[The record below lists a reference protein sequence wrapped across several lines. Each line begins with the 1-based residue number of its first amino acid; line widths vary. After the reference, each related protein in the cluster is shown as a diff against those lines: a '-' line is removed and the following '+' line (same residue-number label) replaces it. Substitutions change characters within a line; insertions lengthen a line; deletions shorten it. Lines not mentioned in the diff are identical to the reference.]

1 MDFGKEASLGVIL
14 SWPSASMWGR
24 VSQRL
29 GASGLPCEYG
39 DAPKSL
45 AGLLYLFEGQC
56 RTHWGKEEKH
66 WLPHWTGLTVGQL
79 EAEAQVR
86 KLEEKPR
93 LEKDTELST
102 VLLDL
107 GMADRWESRITR
119 RRR

>member
-45 AGLLYLFEGQC
+45 AGL
-56 RTHWGKEEKH
+56 HWGKEEKH

-107 GMADRWESRITR
+107 GMQTGGRAGLQGGDVSM
-119 RRR
+119 